1 MSAREDNRRNAK
13 LGFFVLIG
21 IILVLVGIFFVGSA
35 RNLFNPN
42 ITVHVLFNNVSGLQ
56 RGNNVW
62 LSGVKIG
69 TVSDVDIATD
79 SLVLVSLKIRERD
92 QQFISKDSRA
102 YLSSEGLVGNAIIVI
117 EPGHMRM
124 PINDGDTIG
133 TKYVTSTED
142 IMRIAE
148 RAGEQLIEIADNLG
162 KVTQSLLDGNGT
174 IGMLLSDTTV
184 AGDFRSTL
192 SNIQA
197 TSQRTQRLSAEV
209 GQMVNKMQTNRKGAV
224 YTLMNDTSFATTYT
238 SALGNI
244 EETTSNAV
252 KASEEL
258 QRLSEQLK
266 RDDNAVGVLLKDPNF
281 AANMQRTMNNAA
293 DASKKLDEN
302 MEALQSNIFF
312 RGFFRKRARQEE
324 RALKDSLEQVNRPR

>member
-1 MSAREDNRRNAK
+1 MSEQEDNRRNAK

-21 IILVLVGIFFVGSA
+21 VILLLVGIFFIGSA
-35 RNLFNPN
+35 SNLFNPN

-69 TVSDVDIATD
+69 TVRDVDIASD
-79 SLVLVSLKIRERD
+79 SLVLVSLKVRERD
-92 QQFISKDSRA
+92 QRFINKDARA

-117 EPGHMRM
+117 EPGHMRV
-124 PINDGDTIG
+124 PIEDGDTIG

-148 RAGEQLIEIADNLG
+148 RAGEQLIDVADNLG
-162 KVTQSLLDGNGT
+162 QVTQRLLDGNGT

-192 SNIQA
+192 ANLEA
-197 TSQRTQRLSAEV
+197 TSQRTQRLSTEV
-209 GQMVNKMQTNRKGAV
+209 GQMVNRMRNNQQGAV
-224 YTLMNDTSFATTYT
+224 YTLMNDTSFASTYST
-238 SALGNI
+238 ALANI
-244 EETTSNAV
+244 EETTANAAQ
-252 KASEEL
+252 ASQEL
-258 QRLSEQLK
+258 QRLSEQLQ

-281 AANMQRTMNNAA
+281 ANNLQRTMRNAA
-293 DASKKLDEN
+293 DASHKLDEN
-302 MEALQSNIFF
+302 MEALQSNILF
-312 RGFFRKRARQEE
+312 RGFFRKRAKREE
-324 RALKDSLEQVNRPR
+324 RARRDSLEQVNNR